1 MTMSTPANRRRLNR
15 KEPTMS
21 KPTRRS
27 VLRDSLGL
35 VAAGAVARMRES
47 DVVGIVGS
55 GAAVG
60 NKS

>member
-1 MTMSTPANRRRLNR
+1 
-15 KEPTMS
+15 MS
-21 KPTRRS
+21 KPTRRLM
-27 VLRDSLGL
+27 LRGSLGL
-35 VAAGAVARMRES
+35 VAAAAVARTKES